1 MIVFTNKRMLK
12 KVIIALLLMLVLFQ
26 FFLSPSVQAADL
38 DEDVLFQP
46 IMTLFVSIGDVV
58 MAVVQDVLMQ
68 TNR

>member
-1 MIVFTNKRMLK
+1 MKLFTNKRLLK
-12 KVIIALLLMLVLFQ
+12 KMVIILLLLLLLFQ
-26 FFLSPSVQAADL
+26 FCITPTVQAFDV

-46 IMTLFVSIGDVV
+46 IMTLFVSMGDIV

>member
-1 MIVFTNKRMLK
+1 MRFFTNKGMLK
-12 KVIIALLLMLVLFQ
+12 KIVISLFLISMLFQ
-26 FFLSPSVQAADL
+26 FFITPPVQAFDI